1 MPTDFQKK
9 VWQKIKKIPKGKV
22 STYKMLAFILNK
34 KKAYQAVGQALNKNP
49 YWPAVPCHRIVKSNG
64 SLGGFAKGIKL
75 KKKLLEKEGIR
86 FKDNKILDIEKFLY
100 RF

>member
-22 STYKMLAFILNK
+22 STYKELAFALK
-34 KKAYQAVGQALNKNP
+34 KRKAYQAIGQAAKKNP

-64 SLGGFAKGIKL
+64 EIGGFASGSRV

-86 FKDNKILDIEKFLY
+86 FKNDKIINFNQFLY
-100 RF
+100 KL